1 MVALGILFISLTIIK
16 YQAYMKVHLKAYT
29 FLFPFGKY
37 LTSRI
42 CLFIKRCTS
51 IRETYTVSLSREVM
65 MRVLFNTLLICIM
78 SSCQIQSHPN
88 NNYPIKHPDELAKN
102 LLESFHNSI
111 SDTIIYPQYYGGM
124 YVDHHNNKCVIWVIG
139 DTISAKN
146 DLLKRCNGSGFI
158 ISNSSVSLSYLAGLI
173 KKIEMYISTPL
184 GKEVK
189 LHGIYLDEIHNKIN
203 VILGDTTTQNITYFK
218 NKIMDSPFF
227 TFEQGEGLKVD
238 MEFKPIK

>member
-1 MVALGILFISLTIIK
+1 
-16 YQAYMKVHLKAYT
+16 MKVHLKTYT
-29 FLFPFGKY
+29 FLFPFKNY
-37 LTSRI
+37 LTCRI
-42 CLFIKRCTS
+42 SHFIKKSTS
-51 IRETYTVSLSREVM
+51 IRETFTESLSKKVM
-65 MRVLFNTLLICIM
+65 TKVLYNTLLICIM
-78 SSCQIQSHPN
+78 SSCQIQPHSN
-88 NNYPIKHPDELAKN
+88 NNYPIKRPDELAKN

-111 SDTIIYPQYYGGM
+111 ADTITYPQYYGGM
-124 YVDHHNNKCVIWVIG
+124 YVDHQNNKCVIWVIG

-158 ISNSSVSLSYLAGLI
+158 ISNSSVSLSYLAELI

-218 NKIMDSPFF
+218 DKIMDSPFLS
-227 TFEQGEGLKVD
+227 FEQGEGLNVD
-238 MEFKPIK
+238 MEFKPIP